1 MARGKHYW
9 HLGSHLSIFWSS
21 SSTSLDILDIFSFK
35 SHEWSSNSV
44 DILDIFSF
52 KSHEWSSNSIAHEDM
67 PHYRKPRRRIHHKKE
82 QHHILVLLCGVVTA
96 WGRHFL
102 TSSSLMTRKHQGQ
115 LDACRRLPWW
125 IGAKHYRVRGAAPRA
140 SPAKRVFQPHKLS
153 MFSGLW

>member
-9 HLGSHLSIFWSS
+9 HLGSHLMDQSFDRH
-21 SSTSLDILDIFSFK
+21 LQPPYILDIFSLK
-35 SHEWSSNSV
+35 SLEWSSNSI

-96 WGRHFL
+96 VPAER
-102 TSSSLMTRKHQGQ
+102 
-115 LDACRRLPWW
+115 
-125 IGAKHYRVRGAAPRA
+125 RGAMAT
-140 SPAKRVFQPHKLS
+140 
-153 MFSGLW
+153 